1 MDDTTLTNPFNSD
14 NTDVDNIKTQHRQIM
29 TTITDRILILEP
41 ITKTPLVENYI
52 FFAVS
57 MIISFV

>member
-14 NTDVDNIKTQHRQIM
+14 NTNVDNIKTQHRQIM